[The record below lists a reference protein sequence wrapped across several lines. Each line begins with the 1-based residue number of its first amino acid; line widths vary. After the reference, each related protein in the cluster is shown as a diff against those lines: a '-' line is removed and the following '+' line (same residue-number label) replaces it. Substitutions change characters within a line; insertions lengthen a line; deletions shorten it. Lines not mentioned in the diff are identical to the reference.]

1 MNLKQKLA
9 TAKTKIK
16 NHAPEIVGAGIVV
29 VTAVATLA
37 AKHMLDSKS
46 TDLRVTDEDLDLVK
60 TEDVNMTYSVRGSD
74 YSLRYVG
81 NTPKN

>member
-29 VTAVATLA
+29 VTAVTTLA
-37 AKHMLDSKS
+37 AKHLLDSKS
-46 TDLRVTDEDLDLVK
+46 TDLRVTEEDFDLVK
-60 TEDVNMTYSVRGSD
+60 TEDVDLKFSVNGSD
-74 YSLRYVG
+74 YALRYVG
-81 NTPKN
+81 NTPQN